1 MLKWCVLVGLDWAK
15 PMISLLLH
23 VTCSCIFH
31 AYIPFFFILLILNVL
46 VLFCLSLS
54 LSFFQLV
61 ALWHLNRNLLYPET
75 LFIPRHFLLH
85 PLRILPPPM
94 SDSMMIK
101 PVRTFRRTFHNVA
114 FIWNAK
120 SFYPTFL
127 ILTFLLSSIVG
138 VGSHCVASQSLVF
151 TWSYRSFT
159 STYMDSTIMYLILSL
174 TFEVHAL

>member
-1 MLKWCVLVGLDWAK
+1 MF
-15 PMISLLLH
+15 MH
-23 VTCSCIFH
+23 FSCIH
-31 AYIPFFFILLILNVL
+31 TIFFYFTNIKCVGTF
-46 VLFCLSLS
+46 LFVPLS

-151 TWSYRSFT
+151 T
-159 STYMDSTIMYLILSL
+159 
-174 TFEVHAL
+174 

>member
-120 SFYPTFL
+120 SSFRIFL
-127 ILTFLLSSIVG
+127 ILTFPLSSTVG
-138 VGSHCVASQSLVF
+138 VGSHYVVSRSLVIP
-151 TWSYRSFT
+151 WSYRSFT
-159 STYMDSTIMYLILSL
+159 PTCTDLTILYLILSL
-174 TFEVHAL
+174 MFEVCAW